1 VLVGEVE
8 VHRCIVSSDYA
19 HGQVSGVDT
28 IDRSDRPPRVALKM
42 WLGFAA
48 AAALIVLC
56 TAGATVGV
64 GMVQLHQVTSIIH
77 KFGHVERFQPGTIT
91 APPSGKPQTIL
102 LVGSDRRYGDPHG
115 AAHSDTLMLVRL
127 DPRQQA
133 TTVLSVPRDLK
144 VEIPGYGTSKI
155 NAAYGEGGL
164 DLTVRTLKSILS
176 SPGHPFKINHAI
188 AVNFRGFRDAVK
200 IIHCV
205 YVDVDRRY
213 YHSNLGVPVGQRYA
227 EINVQPGYQRLC
239 GANALAYVRFRHQDN
254 DLVRAARQ
262 QDFLRAAGDE
272 LSTSRLITHIKT
284 LVKAF
289 AQSTATDANLQTAT
303 GILRLLHLAVGLA
316 GHPVRQVR
324 FPATLVTSP
333 VGPVQ
338 SIGVNGQ
345 PTFTQGPTG
354 LGDYVTA
361 TPDQIQRAV
370 QQFLHPPAVKRT
382 IRPPGAPAPTRRHR
396 KAKPVTPAQYGLIDA
411 WSTTKALV
419 RPELQSHRLRF
430 AFYGPR
436 WLTARGRYPQDAPP
450 NAPSP
455 RIYWILGRDGHRHQA
470 YRLVVE
476 QNALQGEYYG
486 VQGTTWKDPPILNSP
501 SSTVRMGGRTFDL
514 YNDGRHVRI
523 VALRTAKAVYWVS
536 NTLTRNLTNKQMLGI
551 ARSLSRIRR

>member
-1 VLVGEVE
+1 
-8 VHRCIVSSDYA
+8 VSSDYA
-19 HGQVSGVDT
+19 QGQVSGAET
-28 IDRSDRPPRVALKM
+28 IDPSDRPPRVALKM

-64 GMVQLHQVTSIIH
+64 GMVQLHQVTTIIH
-77 KFGHVERFQPGTIT
+77 KFGHIERFQPGTIT

-133 TTVLSVPRDLK
+133 TTVLSIPRDLK
-144 VEIPGYGTSKI
+144 VEIPGHGTSKI

-164 DLTVRTLKSILS
+164 DLTVRTIKNVLGT
-176 SPGHPFKINHAI
+176 PGHPFKINHAI
-188 AVNFRGFRDAVK
+188 AVNFRGFRDAVR

-213 YHSNLGVPVGQRYA
+213 YHSNVGVPVGQRYA

-272 LSTSRLITHIKT
+272 LSTSRLITHIKP

-289 AQSTATDANLQTAT
+289 AQSTATDANLQTAK

-324 FPATLVTSP
+324 FPATLVSSP
-333 VGPVQ
+333 VVQ
-338 SIGVNGQ
+338 TPSVGVNGQ
-345 PTFTQGPTG
+345 QTFTQTVTG

-361 TPDQIQRAV
+361 TPQQIHRAV
-370 QQFLHPPAVKRT
+370 QQFLHPPVVKRT
-382 IRPPGAPAPTRRHR
+382 IRPPGPPATPRGHR
-396 KAKPVTPAQYGLIDA
+396 KKVKVTPAQYGLIDA

-419 RPELQSHRLRF
+419 RPELRSHHLRF

-436 WLTARGRYPQDAPP
+436 WLTSRGRYAQDQPP

-455 RIYWILGRDGHRHQA
+455 RIYWILDSHGRRHQA

-476 QNALQGEYYG
+476 QNALQGQYYG
-486 VQGTTWKDPPILNSP
+486 VEGTRWKDPPILNSP
-501 SSTVRMGGRTFDL
+501 SSTVHLGGRSFEL
-514 YNDGRHVRI
+514 YNDGKHIRV
-523 VALRTAKAVYWVS
+523 VAWRTPKAVYWVS
-536 NTLTRNLTNKQMLGI
+536 NTLTRSLTNKQMLGI
-551 ARSLSRIRR
+551 ARSLTRVKR